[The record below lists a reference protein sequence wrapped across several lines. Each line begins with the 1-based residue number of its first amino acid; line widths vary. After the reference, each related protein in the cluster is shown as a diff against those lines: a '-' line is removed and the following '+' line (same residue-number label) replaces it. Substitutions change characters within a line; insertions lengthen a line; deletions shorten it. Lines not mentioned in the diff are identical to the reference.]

1 MFKECVLFEQIPPGA
16 SAHSQAGVNIANN
29 DEISATY
36 TFRPSLRDWDGE
48 TLPGLGWGRGR
59 PSRQIEAPAWT
70 PAGVFWG
77 QNSHCGL
84 GRRWDGADGRGG
96 IRILALDQGM
106 KKTTMKPAWGRKIY
120 FPKQFHLNDAS
131 DIHKFKEK
139 AFLSETVLFLLLSA
153 KAGTEEHIAKQV
165 EKFINIKACYAF
177 ILPRWKGIFFK
188 KSSIFITNML
198 CECTGENSGWPLSSA
213 AKQPCKTSERSWAA
227 PHGVWL
233 SGGTWRE
240 CVCSGSAF
248 LSLACACSHGTA
260 QVTDDTWRG
269 FRGCVRLFVGSG
281 DVNLKWDKTY
291 KCGCWRVGFFR
302 GYFSPHVADLARLS
316 QRRGGLSAQC
326 QGNLSV
332 GRAWVISFLNP
343 SSLSISSITKNCL
356 RLETRRSISKI
367 YGCHVNVC
375 LLKDCEKY

>member
-188 KSSIFITNML
+188 KAAYLSQTCFVNAQTRTRVGL
-198 CECTGENSGWPLSSA
+198 FPQQPNSLA
-213 AKQPCKTSERSWAA
+213 ERQKDRVHLACHWGRRHRRQTKI
-227 PHGVWL
+227 PP
-233 SGGTWRE
+233 
-240 CVCSGSAF
+240 F
-248 LSLACACSHGTA
+248 LSLATNRADGTPSPE
-260 QVTDDTWRG
+260 VTKKAKRYVPT
-269 FRGCVRLFVGSG
+269 CVVFL
-281 DVNLKWDKTY
+281 D
-291 KCGCWRVGFFR
+291 C
-302 GYFSPHVADLARLS
+302 RLS
-316 QRRGGLSAQC
+316 AVWPPLDAGDPTRKEDSLFPPVYTDLGGRT
-326 QGNLSV
+326 V
-332 GRAWVISFLNP
+332 TITTFSFPPLVEA
-343 SSLSISSITKNCL
+343 TMMVK
-356 RLETRRSISKI
+356 
-367 YGCHVNVC
+367 
-375 LLKDCEKY
+375 LLLYSWAAAC